1 MAVRKGIDDH
11 KEREERS
18 NISAMRRFLIF
29 AAPSALLFPPCFAS
43 ANDHPILSNEEILE
57 IKQKIVALINQQRR
71 SHGLRAVEFDGF
83 ASRVAEGHCK
93 DMLAGNYLSHWN
105 REGIKPYIRYSDAGG
120 IDAVMENVSSLWG
133 GVRFNP
139 EFIYKTIE
147 EMHLRMYD
155 ERPPSDGHRRNI
167 LQPQHTHVG
176 IGIAYDAIG
185 LRFAQEFV
193 ARYIEIS
200 SPPRS
205 AKAGEK
211 VLIKG
216 KLLYD
221 ETDLAYMEVFY
232 EPFPKPLTAALLNKT
247 GSYEFPQESFSIR
260 PILTSGFQY
269 ADGKAGEIEYD
280 KSSGR
285 FSHHLNFP
293 RNRSGIYTV
302 VIWVSHRKDKFPAT
316 NIAIRVE

>member
-1 MAVRKGIDDH
+1 MAVRKDIDGH
-11 KEREERS
+11 KKLEARRS
-18 NISAMRRFLIF
+18 FSAMRRFLIF

-43 ANDHPILSNEEILE
+43 ANDHPILSKEEILE
-57 IKQKIVALINQQRR
+57 IKQRIVALINQQRR
-71 SHGLRAVEFDGF
+71 SHGLRPVELDEF
-83 ASRVAEGHCK
+83 ASRVAESHCK
-93 DMLAGNYLSHWN
+93 DMLAGNYISHWN
-105 REGIKPYIRYSDAGG
+105 RDGIKPYIRYSDAGG
-120 IDAVMENVSSLWG
+120 IDAVMENVSALWG
-133 GVRFNP
+133 GVRFNL
-139 EFIYKTIE
+139 EFIYKTLE
-147 EMHLRMYD
+147 EMHLRMYN
-155 ERPPSDGHRRNI
+155 ERPPNDGHRRNI

-193 ARYIEIS
+193 ARYVEIS
-200 SPPRS
+200 SPMRS

-216 KLLYD
+216 RLLYD

-247 GSYEFPQESFSIR
+247 GSYEFPQESFAIR
-260 PILTSGFQY
+260 PILPSGYQY
-269 ADGKAGEIEYD
+269 ADGKKGEIEYD

-285 FSHHLNFP
+285 FSYLLDIP
-293 RNRSGIYTV
+293 SNRSGIYTV
-302 VIWVSHRKDKFPAT
+302 VVLVSHRKEKFPAT